1 MQIKST
7 RKWNNVPL
15 NYDRREF
22 SYEMQH
28 RSSDKLAME
37 DIKRVDANAFGN
49 DEYSEISTLP
59 TTKRLFIYATCM
71 QVNIPDKKIVQ
82 KENIREPLKRK
93 LSE

>member
-1 MQIKST
+1 MEQRSFELRST
-7 RKWNNVPL
+7 RIQME
-15 NYDRREF
+15 Y
-22 SYEMQH
+22 
-28 RSSDKLAME
+28 RSNDKLAME

-71 QVNIPDKKIVQ
+71 QVNIPEKKIVQ